1 MDNNNYNQQNPYT
14 NQPNYT
20 NQSNNYTQP
29 QPEYTQPPVQYQTYD
44 SYNSPQRNGM
54 AIASLVLSIASFI
67 CCCAGTP
74 CAILGLVFG
83 ILGRKKDPQSSMAL
97 AGIIISAI
105 GIAFSLVAL
114 IWALVTGNFTAYVN
128 SPSVPYGQG
137 CWGMFPI
144 Q

>member
-1 MDNNNYNQQNPYT
+1 MDNNNYNQQNPYP
-14 NQPNYT
+14 NQP
-20 NQSNNYTQP
+20 NNYTQP
-29 QPEYTQPPVQYQTYD
+29 QPEYNQPPVQYQVYD
-44 SYNSPQRNGM
+44 NNNSQQRNGM

-83 ILGRKKDPQSSMAL
+83 ILGRKRDPQNSMAL

-114 IWALVTGNFTAYVN
+114 IWALVTGSFTAYFDG
-128 SPSVPYGQG
+128 PSIPYGQG
-137 CWGMFPI
+137 CWGMF
-144 Q
+144 